1 MTSVAIDVSGL
12 AWSYRTGVQ
21 NLYWAFVHAYSEML
35 ECDDVDIKFYD
46 RSGLFNNEIFRLVEG
61 HYHSGAPRWWP
72 KQLRRPLQLLNRM
85 GVVPSP
91 ALGDTINHVWNW
103 DIYNPYGARGSIT
116 IPDVLPLEYPQ
127 WFGSR
132 IRSVTD
138 KSLAFAR
145 DEAEFV
151 FCISGYVKDRVSAVT
166 GIKPERIKVV
176 YPGIES
182 YFFDSVSSEEEAKI
196 LQKYSLTKKGFLL
209 STGYLDPRKNL
220 LRQIEAFGLH
230 SQSTGSSLKYALS
243 GLKTSLS
250 NEVLDL
256 IEKPHLKDKVMFLGY
271 LSPNDL
277 KVLMGASTSLMYC
290 SIAEGFGLPIIEAM
304 ASGAPVIT
312 SHTTSMLELAD
323 GKAVLVNPED
333 VDDIAQAINK
343 VVTADKNLLDSRCKE
358 NLQYARKFTIESWL
372 LGHLKAYQ
380 GL

>member
-1 MTSVAIDVSGL
+1 MTTVAIDVSGL
-12 AWSYRTGVQ
+12 AWNYRTGVQ
-21 NLYWAFVHAYSEML
+21 NLYWAFVHAYSNL
-35 ECDDVDIKFYD
+35 LLRNDITINFYD
-46 RSGLFNNEIFRLVEG
+46 RSGLFNEEIYRLVED
-61 HYHSGAPRWWP
+61 HYNSGAPRWWP
-72 KQLRRPLQLLNRM
+72 KKLRRPLQLLTRM
-85 GVVPSP
+85 GVIPGP
-91 ALGDTINHVWNW
+91 ALGNTINQVWNW
-103 DIYNPYGARGSIT
+103 DIYNPRGARGSIT
-116 IPDVLPLEYPQ
+116 IPDVLPIEYPQ

-151 FCISGYVKDRVSAVT
+151 VCISGYVKGRVSAVT
-166 GIKPERIKVV
+166 GIKPERIRVV

-182 YFFDSVSSEEEAKI
+182 YFFDQVSSEEETKI

-220 LRQIEAFGLH
+220 LRQIEAFGSH
-230 SQSTGSSLKYALS
+230 VQRTGSSLKYALS

-250 NEVLDL
+250 IDVLDL
-256 IEKPHLKDKVMFLGY
+256 IEKPHLKDKVLFLGY
-271 LSPNDL
+271 LSPNEL
-277 KVLMGASTSLMYC
+277 KVLMGASTALMYC

-323 GKAVLVNPED
+323 GKAELVNPED
-333 VDDIAQAINK
+333 VDDIARAIN
-343 VVTADKNLLDSRCKE
+343 VVVSTDRTLLESRCKE
-358 NLQYARKFTIESWL
+358 NLEYARKFTIESWL
-372 LGHLKAYQ
+372 LGHLKVYQ